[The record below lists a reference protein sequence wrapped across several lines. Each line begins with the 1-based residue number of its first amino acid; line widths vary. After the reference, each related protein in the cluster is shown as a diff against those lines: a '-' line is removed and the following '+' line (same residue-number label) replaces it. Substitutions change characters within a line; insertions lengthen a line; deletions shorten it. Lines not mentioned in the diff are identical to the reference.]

1 MGELKDELQDKH
13 HQNKVSRKI
22 QYIKKIIELYYGV
35 HHTVWRSKSRKK
47 EYIYIRHIA
56 IYLSFKMTRKD
67 AQKPT
72 LAAIGQKFNGI
83 DHATVLHAIN
93 KIEGYLTYNKD
104 LKSEIEEL
112 KTLIL
117 DREKLD
123 QDQDL
128 MKDHYFIDLNEI
140 ISLKLSDQ
148 KAVVLVGFTEK
159 EAEMF
164 RSAQRIKAAPRTHKN
179 TGAYILEKKNP
190 KK

>member
-22 QYIKKIIELYYGV
+22 QYIKKIVEMYYGV
-35 HHTVWRSKSRKK
+35 HHNVWRSKTRKK
-47 EYIYIRHIA
+47 EYVYIRHVA
-56 IYLSFKMTRKD
+56 IYLTYIMTRKD
-67 AQKPT
+67 AQKPS
-72 LAAIGQKFNGI
+72 LAQIGQKFNGI
-83 DHATVLHAIN
+83 DHATVLHAKR

-104 LKSEIEEL
+104 LKGEIDEL
-112 KTLIL
+112 KTLIE
-117 DREKLD
+117 DRTKLD
-123 QDQDL
+123 TDQDL

-140 ISLKLSDQ
+140 ISLRLSDQ
-148 KAVVLVGFTEK
+148 KAVILKGFTEK

-164 RSAQRIKAAPRTHKN
+164 RKAQKIKAAPRLHKN